1 MPDFILYALVAGL
14 ALAVVAGPLGSFVVW
29 RKMAYFG
36 DTLSH
41 ASLLGVA
48 LGFVL
53 KINLTFA
60 IIICCI
66 LVAILLVSLQRKQP
80 LASDTLLGILAHSTL
95 SLGLVVLSFMPD
107 VKVNLMDYLFGDILT
122 ITASD
127 LYWIVGGSSFVLL
140 LIILLWQQLLSI
152 TVHEELAAVE
162 GLPVTAIRLALMLMV
177 AIVIAVAM
185 KIVGVLLIASLLVI
199 PPATARFHTASPEQ
213 MAISASILGMLSI
226 CLGLAFS
233 YYSNAP
239 AGPAIVLSTA
249 MLFIVSFIFRR
260 KS

>member
-140 LIILLWQQLLSI
+140 LD
-152 TVHEELAAVE
+152 
-162 GLPVTAIRLALMLMV
+162 
-177 AIVIAVAM
+177 
-185 KIVGVLLIASLLVI
+185 
-199 PPATARFHTASPEQ
+199 
-213 MAISASILGMLSI
+213 
-226 CLGLAFS
+226 
-233 YYSNAP
+233 
-239 AGPAIVLSTA
+239 
-249 MLFIVSFIFRR
+249 R
-260 KS
+260 KSVV

>member
-1 MPDFILYALVAGL
+1 MPDFILYAIVAGL

-177 AIVIAVAM
+177 AIVIAVTM

>member
-239 AGPAIVLSTA
+239 TGPAIVLSTA